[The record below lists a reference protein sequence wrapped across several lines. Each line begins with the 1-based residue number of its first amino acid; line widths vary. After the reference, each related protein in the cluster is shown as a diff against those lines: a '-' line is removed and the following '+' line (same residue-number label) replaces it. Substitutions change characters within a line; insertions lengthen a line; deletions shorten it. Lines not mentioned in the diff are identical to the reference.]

1 MTDRENADKGDEMD
15 MLFRKSNFAAEDRG
29 FRERLRAKLHKRME
43 EMEREERMASESQV
57 LDLDEEALAQA
68 AGGLNANGAAMPPM
82 QNFGCRRR

>member
-1 MTDRENADKGDEMD
+1 MD

-43 EMEREERMASESQV
+43 EMERTPSESLV

-68 AGGLNANGAAMPPM
+68 AGGLHTDVAAIPLAKKV
-82 QNFGCRRR
+82 G